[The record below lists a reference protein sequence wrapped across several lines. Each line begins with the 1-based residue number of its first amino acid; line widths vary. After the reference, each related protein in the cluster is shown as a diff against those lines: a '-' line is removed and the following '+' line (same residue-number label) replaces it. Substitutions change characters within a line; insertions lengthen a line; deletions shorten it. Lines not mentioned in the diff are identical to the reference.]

1 MDQPCCYES
10 VQGQV
15 NVRRWVHIQVD
26 WRAITT
32 VRVFL
37 VPRGGLRI
45 PADVK
50 QILNVEP
57 QTRFTYTSRTFLP
70 TFSGGGGDPV
80 KYGKPYNL
88 LFQLSDFHGK
98 TVVNLQKVYRKDW
111 GNCRASGG
119 KNNFAAARA
128 LALHAHPASGPSC
141 SKPE

>member
-1 MDQPCCYES
+1 MGTHSIRLES
-10 VQGQV
+10 HYNREGISRSQGRIKDPGGRKANFECGTPNTFYIHFQDFSS
-15 NVRRWVHIQVD
+15 N
-26 WRAITT
+26 
-32 VRVFL
+32 FL
-37 VPRGGLRI
+37 R
-45 PADVK
+45 
-50 QILNVEP
+50 
-57 QTRFTYTSRTFLP
+57 
-70 TFSGGGGDPV
+70 GGDPV